1 VGESTIFNVDRCSG
15 QSVLQSAVS
24 DPVLGLTDHVDT
36 HRLAGFDRLHYP
48 EPPFRHDP
56 DFLRS
61 GIASTSTTGSLVAD
75 RGIGPSIGD
84 ILPTLESSSRGKISG
99 ERIAPPLNEKE
110 PEMVPLLDKTSCA
123 WAEEAER
130 RYQELQRGEVTAQD
144 SEEVFREA
152 RARLK
157 QGALGMARLGESGS

>member
-1 VGESTIFNVDRCSG
+1 
-15 QSVLQSAVS
+15 
-24 DPVLGLTDHVDT
+24 
-36 HRLAGFDRLHYP
+36 
-48 EPPFRHDP
+48 
-56 DFLRS
+56 
-61 GIASTSTTGSLVAD
+61 
-75 RGIGPSIGD
+75 
-84 ILPTLESSSRGKISG
+84 
-99 ERIAPPLNEKE
+99 
-110 PEMVPLLDKTSCA
+110 MVPLLDKTSCA